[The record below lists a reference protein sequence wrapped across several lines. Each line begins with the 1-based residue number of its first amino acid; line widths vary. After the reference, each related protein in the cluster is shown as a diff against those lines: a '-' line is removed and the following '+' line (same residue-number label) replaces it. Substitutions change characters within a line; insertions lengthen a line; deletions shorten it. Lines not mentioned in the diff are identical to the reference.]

1 MHAAVA
7 VKHTFGEVPSL
18 NIPIQIQ
25 ISLDVSQIQQ
35 ESYFHGGRR
44 QTNKH
49 THGSSC
55 GGVGTRWNGILA
67 DAPWGLVEKEGR
79 ASVVVLACRGT
90 VSTRVIW
97 RVWTLSGESEYVF
110 FWEHEWNNFLG
121 PGKCSMTP
129 KALENKQNLSQGWSD
144 PLKPS
149 WRGTTERSAHL
160 TLTTSWLTSHKIP
173 RSLLR
178 PFCSVPSNWKRGFSG
193 NMMKVRQMTTM
204 PQTWYRESFSVQSKQ
219 VWWVTQLNFRWGPSW
234 VTSQSVMRY

>member
-90 VSTRVIW
+90 VSTRVI
-97 RVWTLSGESEYVF
+97 
-110 FWEHEWNNFLG
+110 
-121 PGKCSMTP
+121 
-129 KALENKQNLSQGWSD
+129 
-144 PLKPS
+144 
-149 WRGTTERSAHL
+149 
-160 TLTTSWLTSHKIP
+160 
-173 RSLLR
+173 
-178 PFCSVPSNWKRGFSG
+178 
-193 NMMKVRQMTTM
+193 
-204 PQTWYRESFSVQSKQ
+204 
-219 VWWVTQLNFRWGPSW
+219 
-234 VTSQSVMRY
+234 